1 MKIIEITVSPTGQ
14 TKIETK
20 GFQGVSCR
28 QASEAL
34 ERALGVK
41 VSDQPTSEFY
51 TAQTQDERIQEG
63 L

>member
-20 GFQGVSCR
+20 GFQGAGCR

-51 TAQTQDERIQEG
+51 TAQTQERIQEG

>member
-20 GFQGVSCR
+20 GFQGASCR

-51 TAQTQDERIQEG
+51 TAQTQAERIQEG
-63 L
+63 V